1 MALYP
6 ETTKIYYHCDNKKDV
21 KEEDIGRFPEK
32 MAQSDSEAYIYKRKS
47 IYGNLDVDVLM
58 NQSPGIQASAQKL
71 TNKAA
76 SFKTTSQ

>member
-6 ETTKIYYHCDNKKDV
+6 ETTKIYYHRDDKKEPKV
-21 KEEDIGRFPEK
+21 VYIGRFPEK
-32 MAQSDSEAYIYKRKS
+32 MAQSDAEAYIYKRKS
-47 IYGNLDVDVLM
+47 IYGNLDVDALM
-58 NQSPGIQASAQKL
+58 NQSPGILASAQNL